1 MGKDKQVEEALVKW
15 FSRVRDQEAC
25 ITQEML
31 LVKSEQL
38 AKLLGHSNFK
48 ASRGCLYHMCKRS
61 DMKHR
66 KLREESASA
75 DLVAR
80 DKWLTKTWPTHRAK
94 YAPEDIWNSN
104 EGQYIND
111 VRREGEGGG

>member
-15 FSRVRDQEAC
+15 FSRVRDQEAR

-48 ASRGCLYHMCKRS
+48 ASRGCLYHLCKRS

-80 DKWLTKTWPTHRAK
+80 EISSSLKP
-94 YAPEDIWNSN
+94 
-104 EGQYIND
+104 GQPIEQNMLL
-111 VRREGEGGG
+111 RISGTPMRGHT